1 LGRSAGLEF
10 KIFVKTMITAA
21 RPPAKIKQFQQKG
34 RERPFFTLH
43 LNHTDIFTIQNTE
56 KTAVLAFTKKSDA
69 HRFGTLLETTYENTK
84 TWPMFRP
91 EEDNWFKLEEK
102 ENLKY
107 LTIVNW
113 DPSILKSMCITSD
126 FSMVEVIK
134 FSGDEGTYRLVGRHY
149 TWEADFDFYRSI
161 LEDKLL

>member
-1 LGRSAGLEF
+1 
-10 KIFVKTMITAA
+10 MITAV
-21 RPPAKIKQFQQKG
+21 RPPAKTKQSRQKG

-43 LNHTDIFTIQNTE
+43 LNYTDIYTIQKSE

-84 TWPMFRP
+84 LWPMFSP
-91 EEDNWFKLEEK
+91 EEDNWFKLEER

-113 DPSILKSMCITSD
+113 DPSILKSMCISSD
-126 FSMVEVIK
+126 FSMVEVTK
-134 FSGDEGTYRLVGRHY
+134 FESENSTYRLVGKNY
-149 TWEADFDFYRSI
+149 TWEANYVFYRQV
-161 LEDKLL
+161 LEEKLT